1 MNDSL
6 KKILRII
13 FTIGLA
19 ASLIAILFAPI
30 NRHSQSSKIVIS
42 IFPLYDIVNNI
53 IDDEAIDTKLL
64 IKPGTE
70 LHDYEP
76 TPEDITTLK
85 NADIII
91 YNGGE
96 SEEWIKTIID
106 QNNNATIIRAMDYVD
121 LLQESSEEYD
131 EHIWT
136 SPNNVI
142 KLTNEISAK
151 LQKIYPNIASNIAN
165 NSTNYANDWKKLHE
179 KFQELAQTT
188 QTRTIA
194 IADHFP
200 FAYFINDYKFKYISA
215 YVGCSHDAEPSAAK
229 MSEIINKINQEHIP
243 TIYTIDTLENK
254 TAKTIKN
261 ATNTKITLLY
271 SGETITVD
279 EYRAN
284 KSLLDMF
291 NDNYL
296 ALKELYN
303 GAD

>member
-1 MNDSL
+1 MNNSP
-6 KKILRII
+6 KKILRIL
-13 FTIGLA
+13 FTIGLV

-30 NRHSQSSKIVIS
+30 SRHSQSSKIVVS

-64 IKPGTE
+64 IKPGAE

-76 TPEDITTLK
+76 TPEDIATLK

-179 KFQELAQTT
+179 KFHELAQTT

-229 MSEIINKINQEHIP
+229 ISEIINKVNQEHIP

-254 TAKTIKN
+254 TAETIKN

-271 SGETITVD
+271 SGETITID

-284 KSLLDMF
+284 KSLLDMY

>member
-6 KKILRII
+6 KKILRIL

-19 ASLIAILFAPI
+19 VSLIAILFAPI
-30 NRHSQSSKIVIS
+30 NRRNQSSKIVIS

-96 SEEWIKTIID
+96 SEEWIKTIIN

-179 KFQELAQTT
+179 KFQELTQIT

-229 MSEIINKINQEHIP
+229 ISEIINKINQEHIP

-254 TAKTIKN
+254 TAETIKN

>member
-6 KKILRII
+6 KKILRIL

-30 NRHSQSSKIVIS
+30 SRHNKSSKIVVS

-64 IKPGTE
+64 IKPGAE

-76 TPEDITTLK
+76 TPEDIATLK
-85 NADIII
+85 NADIVI

-179 KFQELAQTT
+179 KFQELTQTT
-188 QTRTIA
+188 RTRTIA

-229 MSEIINKINQEHIP
+229 ISEIINKVNQEHIP
-243 TIYTIDTLENK
+243 TIYTIDNLKNK
-254 TAKTIKN
+254 TAETIKN

-271 SGETITVD
+271 SGETITID